1 MNIYWR
7 TNVCVDLCVF
17 KNEHYIKIY
26 SALYDK
32 IEKYIC
38 VKLAPVNFHLKWRHP
53 VSAASGGLGTEA
65 GSYLSTRHFRG
76 LLLPGTLVSCWHQV
90 TRYLSL
96 RQTLLVCLPHWP
108 AALRARSYLLFTVL
122 IFYST
127 FFFLLFFLLMCYVWV
142 WLTITASLMWRLS

>member
-1 MNIYWR
+1 MHYKLPSIGLSKAINQLLNKTSIAPKSSKDRAQRR
-7 TNVCVDLCVF
+7 TNIQHDHVLTWMWRRRNVF
-17 KNEHYIKIY
+17 FR
-26 SALYDK
+26 
-32 IEKYIC
+32 

-53 VSAASGGLGTEA
+53 VYAGSGWLGTEA

-76 LLLPGTLVSCWHQV
+76 LLLPGTFVSCWHQV

-108 AALRARSYLLFTVL
+108 AASRARSYLLFTVL

-127 FFFLLFFLLMCYVWV
+127 
-142 WLTITASLMWRLS
+142 